1 MRRALL
7 LYNPESGR
15 RRSRRLADVQ
25 AAATAFQS
33 AGVEPVL
40 EPTHG
45 PGSAAQQARQAIT
58 RGCDGVIVCGGD
70 GSVHE
75 VLPAV
80 VGTPAALGV
89 IPLGTGNGLAHDLG
103 LPTNPVLAARLL
115 ALAATRPTALPRVE
129 YTRLD
134 GARDNRFCIV
144 GAGVGADAQLVY
156 RLTLAFKERW
166 GMAAYYAEATRQW
179 LTHSFPLFTAEFRG
193 PDGQTRREQVSQ
205 VLAIRITWFGGLLRN
220 LAPGAAL
227 IRPDFQLVLFKTRSR
242 LSFLRYMMG
251 VWTNRP
257 YAGPDIEILPA
268 TECRCSEIDNRQSA
282 IGNSV
287 RIYAEGDGELLGTI
301 PVSIAMS
308 NETVNLLIPR
318 TAASSS
324 AML

>member
-15 RRSRRLADVQ
+15 RRSRRAADVQ
-25 AAATAFQS
+25 AAASAFEL

-58 RGCDGVIVCGGD
+58 RGCDAVVVCGGD

-80 VGTPAALGV
+80 VGTSAALGV

-103 LPTNPVLAARLL
+103 LPANPVQAARLL
-115 ALAATRPTALPRVE
+115 ASAATRPTALPRVE

-134 GARDNRFCIV
+134 GARDNRYCIV
-144 GAGVGADAQLVY
+144 GAGVGADAQMVS
-156 RLTLAFKERW
+156 RLTLAIKERW
-166 GMAAYYAEATRQW
+166 GMAAYCAEATRQW
-179 LTHSFPLFTAEFRG
+179 LTYSFPLFTAEFCDS
-193 PDGQTRREQVSQ
+193 DGQPRREQVSQ

-227 IRPDFQLVLFKTRSR
+227 IRPGFQLVLFKTRSR
-242 LSFLRYMMG
+242 FSFLRYMMG
-251 VWTNRP
+251 VWSGHP
-257 YAGPDIEILPA
+257 YSGSEIEIVPS
-268 TECRCSEIDNRQSA
+268 TECRCLPLET
-282 IGNSV
+282 GNQNLET
-287 RIYAEGDGELLGTI
+287 RICAEADGELLGTL
-301 PVSIAMS
+301 PVSLAMS
-308 NETVNLLIPR
+308 NEIVNLLIPR
-318 TAASSS
+318 TAAPKS
-324 AML
+324 AVL